1 MFTLNCKGR
10 LLVIDKPLV
19 MGIIN
24 ATPDS
29 FFDDSRYNGVDEI
42 TAQAEKMLADGADII
57 DIGGENT
64 RTGSELIFVE
74 EEIKKVGAAIKNNV
88 KKIPKPFIF
97 IYTFFFEVV

>member
-29 FFDDSRYNGVDEI
+29 FFGGSRFNRVDEI
-42 TAQAEKMLADGADII
+42 AAEAAKMLNDASI
-57 DIGGENT
+57 
-64 RTGSELIFVE
+64 
-74 EEIKKVGAAIKNNV
+74 
-88 KKIPKPFIF
+88 
-97 IYTFFFEVV
+97 